1 MTRTI
6 IASGQCVTVN
16 VQRKYKSVWV
26 VAGDHMGRRIE
37 VRKRSE
43 GEALAAWL
51 GATTGPVLHREPP
64 RHRRGA

>member
-6 IASGQCVTVN
+6 IVSGRRVNVN

-37 VRKRSE
+37 VKERSE

-51 GATTGPVLHREPP
+51 GAARDPVLLSAHAMPD
-64 RHRRGA
+64 

>member
-6 IASGQCVTVN
+6 IASGQRVNVN
-16 VQRKYKSVWV
+16 VQRKYRSVWV

-37 VRKRSE
+37 VKKRSE

-51 GATTGPVLHREPP
+51 GATREQ
-64 RHRRGA
+64 RIGTESI